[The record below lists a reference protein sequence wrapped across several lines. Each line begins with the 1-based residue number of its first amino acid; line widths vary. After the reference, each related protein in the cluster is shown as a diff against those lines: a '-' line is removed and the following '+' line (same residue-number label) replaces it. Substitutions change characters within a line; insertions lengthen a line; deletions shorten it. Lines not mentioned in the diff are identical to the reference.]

1 MEVLY
6 MKSAAYLLIFALFP
20 VFSAIAFAQLTPLND
35 KGVTMGHIHWLV
47 KDSEAHKKLW
57 VDIFGAQVA
66 HAGALELIKLPG
78 IIILLSKPQAA
89 EPAGEP
95 TADHCAFLVRDLE
108 TIKKKLA
115 AANIAV
121 SSASI
126 ATFPDGVRVELI
138 EDAGLAVPVAFHHF
152 HLFSGDMGISSW
164 YMEHFGVAFP
174 AGPNF
179 PGGEMRF
186 GVQANP
192 PRVPSKDHVFD
203 HIGFEVK
210 NLKEFLD
217 KLKSAGIKIDLGP
230 IEAPAIGLKVA
241 FITDPIGTRIELTE
255 GLAGK

>member
-1 MEVLY
+1 MRLAV
-6 MKSAAYLLIFALFP
+6 YLLISALLFSI
-20 VFSAIAFAQLTPLND
+20 FSAIAFAQLTPLND

-47 KDSEAHKKLW
+47 KDPEAHKKIW

-66 HAGALELIKLPG
+66 HAGALEMIKLPG
-78 IIILLSKPQAA
+78 IIILLNKPQAV
-89 EPAGEP
+89 EPPGQP

-115 AANIAV
+115 AANIPV
-121 SSASI
+121 SNESI

-138 EDAGLAVPVAFHHF
+138 EDTSLKVPVAFHHF
-152 HLFSGDMGISSW
+152 HLFSGDPGIFSW
-164 YMEHFGVAFP
+164 YMEHFGVVFP

-179 PGGEMRF
+179 SGGEMRF

-210 NLKEFLD
+210 GLPEFCK
-217 KLKSAGIKIDLGP
+217 KLQADGIKIDLGP